1 MVRAYLSG
9 RTLYLLSGWVL
20 FGTLAILFPRLMP
33 PYLCLGAGIAAALA
47 SDLRFRSGLRNIDVE
62 IAAPLQLELQ
72 KSALVECRLAG
83 ATLPGDVELK
93 LRMPEQLGCRDA
105 PVPVMSGKAQLEITA
120 VRLGEG
126 VVAEAKLLAAS
137 PLSLWLFER
146 VVSATP
152 RRISVVPS
160 TAPMSEQAF
169 QALRSRHLHL
179 QQGLRL
185 LSRNSSPDQY
195 FSSRPYQYPDSRR
208 FIDHRKSARF
218 GSPYTKMFDSLHER
232 HLVVALDV
240 GRAGRGTIDGSA
252 KHDYYR
258 SAALWLL
265 QHALRLGDSV
275 SFVGFSDEE
284 ELVIPRARM
293 LQAFAEV
300 RSSPRLEAQ
309 DVASSFEVLLS
320 LLQRVAP
327 QRAVVI
333 VLTDISLPSVQDQLL
348 EFLPRVSEKHLCFC
362 VGMLEDR
369 LALDQRLASA
379 PDMLGEDAYLRLL
392 YSYWL
397 EAASRNFSQ
406 AVVRFGSEAISVPQA
421 HWLSTCARIY
431 EQMRQSLAA

>member
-9 RTLYLLSGWVL
+9 RTLYLLSAWVL
-20 FGTLAILFPRLMP
+20 FGTLAILFPRLLL
-33 PYLCLGAGIAAALA
+33 PYLCLGAGLLAALA
-47 SDLRFRSGLRNIDVE
+47 SDLRFRSALRDVHVE
-62 IAAPLQLELQ
+62 IAAPLQLEL
-72 KSALVECRLAG
+72 KSSASIECSLAG
-83 ATLPGDVELK
+83 ATPLGDVELK
-93 LRMPEQLGCRDA
+93 LRMPEQLGCPDA
-105 PVPVMSGKAQLEITA
+105 PVPVLGGRAQLE
-120 VRLGEG
+120 VRGAKLGEG
-126 VVAEAKLLAAS
+126 VVSEAKLLSAS
-137 PLSLWLFER
+137 PLNLWLFER
-146 VVSATP
+146 IVFAPP
-152 RRISVVPS
+152 RRVSVVPS
-160 TAPMSEQAF
+160 TEPMSDQAF

-208 FIDHRKSARF
+208 FIDPRKSARF
-218 GSPYTKMFDSLHER
+218 GIPYTKMFDSLHEQ

-240 GRAGRGTIDGSA
+240 GRASRGTIEGSA

-258 SAALWLL
+258 SAALWLI

-275 SFVGFSDEE
+275 SFIGFSDEE

-320 LLQRVAP
+320 SLQRVAP

-362 VGMLEDR
+362 VGMQEDR
-369 LALDQRLASA
+369 LALERRIVETSDALE
-379 PDMLGEDAYLRLL
+379 PDTYLNLL

-397 EAASRNFSQ
+397 EATSRNFSH
-406 AVVRFGSEAISVPQA
+406 AVARFGSEAISVPQA
-421 HWLSTCARIY
+421 YWLSTCSRIY
-431 EQMRQSLAA
+431 EQMRPSLAA

>member
-9 RTLYLLSGWVL
+9 RTLYILSGWVL
-20 FGTLAILFPRLMP
+20 FGTLAILLPWLLLP
-33 PYLCLGAGIAAALA
+33 HLCLGAAIAAALVT
-47 SDLRFRSGLRNIDVE
+47 DLRWRQSLKSVE
-62 IAAPLQLELQ
+62 LEITLPLQLELR
-72 KSALVECRLAG
+72 KRATAACRLG
-83 ATLPGDVELK
+83 GTSLPEGTELK
-93 LRMPEQLGCRDA
+93 LRMPDQLASAENPTRVSAGWA
-105 PVPVMSGKAQLEITA
+105 EFEVVGTQ
-120 VRLGEG
+120 LGEG
-126 VVAEAKLLAAS
+126 LVAEARVICPS
-137 PLSLWLFER
+137 PLQLWLFER
-146 VVSATP
+146 TVLARPQQVL
-152 RRISVVPS
+152 VVPS
-160 TAPMSEQAF
+160 LAPMSDQSF
-169 QALRSRHLHL
+169 QALRSRHVHL

-185 LSRNSSPDQY
+185 LCRNASPDQY

-240 GRAGRGTIDGSA
+240 GRASRGTIEGSP

-265 QHALRLGDSV
+265 QHAVRLGDSA
-275 SFVGFSDEE
+275 SLVGFSDEE
-284 ELVIPRARM
+284 ELVIPRART

-300 RSSPRLEAQ
+300 RTSSRLEAQ

-320 LLQRVAP
+320 SLKRVAP

-369 LALDQRLASA
+369 LALDRRLLSTPDA
-379 PDMLGEDAYLRLL
+379 PDESSYLDLL

-397 EAASRNFSQ
+397 EAASRNFSL
-406 AVVRFGSEAISVPQA
+406 AAARHGCEAISVPQA
-421 HWLSTCARIY
+421 YWLNTCARIY
-431 EQMRQSLAA
+431 DHMRQSLAA